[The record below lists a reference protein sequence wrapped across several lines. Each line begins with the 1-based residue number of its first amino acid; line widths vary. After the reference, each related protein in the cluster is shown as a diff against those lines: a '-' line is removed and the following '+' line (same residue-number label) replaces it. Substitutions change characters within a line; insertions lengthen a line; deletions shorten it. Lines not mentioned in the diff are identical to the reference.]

1 VIASRSAGRQYR
13 ISQSFRR
20 AYNRV
25 VFSHIEMG
33 LDLVE
38 IDRIER
44 ILERHGDRFLARVYT
59 DREIRDSDG
68 RSESLA
74 ARFAA
79 KEAVMKALGSGAM
92 DFRDIEV
99 VREPGDRPRVRL
111 HGRARARAEAIG
123 ALGIALSLT
132 HSRTTAGASVTLW
145 SDGRAAE
152 SSAF

>member
-1 VIASRSAGRQYR
+1 
-13 ISQSFRR
+13 
-20 AYNRV
+20 
-25 VFSHIEMG
+25 VFAQIETG
-33 LDLVE
+33 IDLVE

-59 DREIRDSDG
+59 DREIRDSEG
-68 RSESLA
+68 RTESLA

-92 DFRDIEV
+92 DFREIEV

-111 HGRARARAEAIG
+111 HGRARARAMSIG
-123 ALGIALSLT
+123 TLGIALSLT

-145 SDGRAAE
+145 SDGRNGEAA
-152 SSAF
+152 AY

>member
-1 VIASRSAGRQYR
+1 VLA
-13 ISQSFRR
+13 
-20 AYNRV
+20 
-25 VFSHIEMG
+25 HIETG

-38 IDRIER
+38 INRIER

-59 DREIRDSDG
+59 DREIQDSDG
-68 RSESLA
+68 RTESLA

-92 DFRDIEV
+92 DFREIEV

-111 HGRARARAEAIG
+111 HGRAKARAQSMG

-145 SDGRAAE
+145 SDGRGSE
-152 SSAF
+152 STAF